1 MEINLKN
8 ISDFLTPVF
17 SSIGYT
23 VSTTEY
29 LQNVFLILTIISLAF
44 SILSRIIVAVY
55 NLYKK
60 TKTALED
67 GKLTKEELDEIALST
82 LQEYEAI
89 KGSEEVRELQD
100 IIKNKE

>member
-1 MEINLKN
+1 MEIKTKN

-17 SSIGYT
+17 ASIGYG

-29 LQNVFLILTIISLAF
+29 LQNVFLVLTIISLLF
-44 SILSRIIVAVY
+44 SILSRIIAGIY

-60 TKTALED
+60 VKISIED
-67 GKLTKEELDEIALST
+67 GKLTKEELDDIALSVM
-82 LQEYEAI
+82 QEYEAI
-89 KGSEEVRELQD
+89 KGSNDVRELQD

>member
-1 MEINLKN
+1 MDIKTKD
-8 ISDFLTPVF
+8 ISDFLTPIF
-17 SSIGYT
+17 ASIGYG

-29 LQNVFLILTIISLAF
+29 LQKIFLILTIISLSI
-44 SILSRIIVAVY
+44 SILSRIIVGVY

-60 TKTALED
+60 AKTSLED
-67 GKLTKEELDEIALST
+67 GKLTKDELDDIALSA